1 MIKDK
6 IRNCLEENIILWQTE
21 TNSLPKI
28 TFDKYTY
35 KTSNLYV
42 GDPDTEGRIQWQYTP
57 VSRILDFSDLEM
69 ENHVVLPQDLKDY
82 YNAYFFLELHGF
94 IDGEC
99 ISFDPLDEMD
109 DVLENLAYFMSGEE
123 DERFGTTDFI
133 VLGIYGHTYPF
144 GISKIGGGQVVAIM
158 EDNEEYVLAESLYEL
173 FTRLKI
179 ANPKL
184 GWYSILTRIEQKDD
198 DSDSFIG
205 GKPCIPADISLPICK
220 VCGEPLTFFFQ
231 VAFPKGH
238 IWEGKSL
245 AFFYCTSTYYKHDA
259 HEWFPPMLLANDG
272 ADVSCKEL
280 EPNHYQTLF
289 KVYFFD
295 TKDGVLREEY
305 HEKVMYQRIDW
316 KPCRRRDKKIPI
328 ILAGEPIWMDSFQR
342 ERPKSC
348 GGKSMEL
355 VLQVA
360 DYFNFDK
367 YSDAP
372 PEMKKSY
379 LTNENSF
386 EPRKENNYTLF
397 CDFNRV
403 FLWGT
408 NDKEEPVFGINVQ
421 SDV

>member
-6 IRNCLEENIILWQTE
+6 IKNCLEENIILWQTE
-21 TNSLPKI
+21 ANSLPKI
-28 TFDKYTY
+28 KFDEYTY
-35 KTSNLYV
+35 EKSNLYV
-42 GDPDTEGRIQWQYTP
+42 GDSDTEGRIQWHYTP
-57 VSRILDFSDLEM
+57 VSRVLDFSDLEM
-69 ENHVVLPQDLKDY
+69 ESHIVLPQDLKDY
-82 YNAYFFLELHGF
+82 YNAYFFLELNGF

-99 ISFDPLDEMD
+99 ISFDPIDEID

-123 DERFGTTDFI
+123 DEKFGTTNLI
-133 VLGIYGHTYPF
+133 ILGIYGHKYPF
-144 GISKIGGGQVVAIM
+144 GISKIGNGQVVVVM
-158 EDNEEYVLAESLYEL
+158 EDNEEYVLAESLCEL
-173 FTRLKI
+173 FTKLKV
-179 ANPKL
+179 ANPQL
-184 GWYSILTRIEQKDD
+184 GWYSILTSIEQKDD

-205 GKPCIPADISLPICK
+205 GKPCIPADILLPTCK

-238 IWEGKSL
+238 MWEGKSL
-245 AFFYCTSTYYKHDA
+245 AFFFCTSTYYKHDA
-259 HEWFPPMLLANDG
+259 HEWFPPILLANDG
-272 ADVSCKEL
+272 EDVSFKEL
-280 EPNHYQTLF
+280 ESNSYQTLF

-295 TKDGVLREEY
+295 TKNGVLREDY
-305 HEKVMYQRIDW
+305 HEKVMYHRIDW
-316 KPCRRRDKKIPI
+316 KPGRRRDKKIPI

-348 GGKSMEL
+348 GGKNMEL
-355 VLQVA
+355 ILQVA
-360 DYFNFDK
+360 DYFNFEK
-367 YSDAP
+367 YPDAP

-379 LTNENSF
+379 IANKNSF
-386 EPRKENNYTLF
+386 QPRKENNYTLF

>member
-6 IRNCLEENIILWQTE
+6 IKNCLEENIILWQTE
-21 TNSLPKI
+21 ANSLPKI
-28 TFDKYTY
+28 KFDEYTY
-35 KTSNLYV
+35 EKSNLYV
-42 GDPDTEGRIQWQYTP
+42 GDSDTEGRIQWHYTP

-69 ENHVVLPQDLKDY
+69 ESHIVLPQDLKDY
-82 YNAYFFLELHGF
+82 YNAYFFLELNGF

-109 DVLENLAYFMSGEE
+109 DVLENLVYFMSGEE
-123 DERFGTTDFI
+123 DEKFGTTNLI
-133 VLGIYGHTYPF
+133 ILGIYEHKYPF
-144 GISKIGGGQVVAIM
+144 GISKIGNGQVVAVM

-173 FTRLKI
+173 FTRLKV
-179 ANPKL
+179 ANPQL
-184 GWYSILTRIEQKDD
+184 GWYSILTCIEQKDD

-205 GKPCIPADISLPICK
+205 GKPCIPADISLPTCK

-238 IWEGKSL
+238 MWEGKSL
-245 AFFYCTSTYYKHDA
+245 AFFFCTSTYYKHDA
-259 HEWFPPMLLANDG
+259 HEWFPPILLANDG
-272 ADVSCKEL
+272 EDVSFKEL
-280 EPNHYQTLF
+280 ESNSYQTLF

-295 TKDGVLREEY
+295 TKNGVLREDY
-305 HEKVMYQRIDW
+305 HEKVMYHRIDW
-316 KPCRRRDKKIPI
+316 KPGRRRDKKIPI

-348 GGKSMEL
+348 GGKNMEL
-355 VLQVA
+355 ILQVA
-360 DYFNFDK
+360 DYFNFEK
-367 YSDAP
+367 YPDAP

-379 LTNENSF
+379 IANKNSF
-386 EPRKENNYTLF
+386 QPRKENNYTLF

>member
-6 IRNCLEENIILWQTE
+6 IKNCLEENIILWQTE
-21 TNSLPKI
+21 ANSLPKI
-28 TFDKYTY
+28 KFDEYIYEK
-35 KTSNLYV
+35 SNLYV
-42 GDPDTEGRIQWQYTP
+42 GDPDTEGRIQWHYTP

-69 ENHVVLPQDLKDY
+69 ESHIVLPQDLKDY
-82 YNAYFFLELHGF
+82 YNAYFFLELNGF

-109 DVLENLAYFMSGEE
+109 DVLENLVYFMSGEE
-123 DERFGTTDFI
+123 DEKFGTTNLI
-133 VLGIYGHTYPF
+133 ILGIYEHKYPF
-144 GISKIGGGQVVAIM
+144 GISKIGNGQVVAVM

-173 FTRLKI
+173 FTRLKV
-179 ANPKL
+179 ANPQL
-184 GWYSILTRIEQKDD
+184 GWYSILTCIEQKDD

-238 IWEGKSL
+238 MWEGKSL
-245 AFFYCTSTYYKHDA
+245 AFFFCTSTYYKHDA
-259 HEWFPPMLLANDG
+259 HEWFPPILLASDG
-272 ADVSCKEL
+272 EDVSFKEL
-280 EPNHYQTLF
+280 EPNNYQTLF
-289 KVYFFD
+289 RVYFFD
-295 TKDGVLREEY
+295 TKDGVLREDY
-305 HEKVMYQRIDW
+305 HEKVMYYRIDW
-316 KPCRRRDKKIPI
+316 KPGRRRDKKIPI
-328 ILAGEPIWMDSFQR
+328 ILAGEPIWMNNFQR

-348 GGKSMEL
+348 GGENMEL

-360 DYFNFDK
+360 DYFNFEK
-367 YSDAP
+367 YPDAP

-379 LTNENSF
+379 IANENSF
-386 EPRKENNYTLF
+386 QPREENNYTLF

-408 NDKEEPVFGINVQ
+408 NDKEEPVFGINVR

>member
-42 GDPDTEGRIQWQYTP
+42 GDPDTEGRIQWQYAP

-99 ISFDPLDEMD
+99 ISFEPLDEMD

-123 DERFGTTDFI
+123 DEKFGTTNLI
-133 VLGIYGHTYPF
+133 ILGIYGHKYPF
-144 GISKIGGGQVVAIM
+144 GISKIGNGQVVVVM
-158 EDNEEYVLAESLYEL
+158 EDNEEYVLAESLCEL
-173 FTRLKI
+173 FTKLKV
-179 ANPKL
+179 ANPQL
-184 GWYSILTRIEQKDD
+184 GWYSILTSIEQKDD

-205 GKPCIPADISLPICK
+205 GKPCIPADILLPTCK

-238 IWEGKSL
+238 MWEGKSL
-245 AFFYCTSTYYKHDA
+245 AFFFCTSTYYKHDA
-259 HEWFPPMLLANDG
+259 HEWFPPILLANDG
-272 ADVSCKEL
+272 EDVSFKEL
-280 EPNHYQTLF
+280 ESNSYQTLF

-295 TKDGVLREEY
+295 TKNGVLREDY
-305 HEKVMYQRIDW
+305 HEKVMYHRIDW
-316 KPCRRRDKKIPI
+316 KPGRRRDKKIPI

-348 GGKSMEL
+348 GGKNMEL
-355 VLQVA
+355 ILQVA
-360 DYFNFDK
+360 DYFNFEK
-367 YSDAP
+367 YPDAP

-379 LTNENSF
+379 IANKNSF
-386 EPRKENNYTLF
+386 QPRKENNYTLF